1 LLHLDEHLS
10 DIRVKCEIMDVP
22 TTFEKMFRKLVIK
35 RKGKRVEYEEH
46 NWDHPEG
53 QLILNL
59 QIYITDPTING

>member
-1 LLHLDEHLS
+1 
-10 DIRVKCEIMDVP
+10 VKCEIMDVP